1 MTGALTIAN
10 QESAAIAL
18 QPLAGC
24 FGAQVSGVDLSRPLT
39 PDQVEAVGAALYDY
53 RVLVFRDQHGVA
65 PRALERFARYFGA
78 PEVEPHPQHADHPD
92 TPAVKVLHTNSDR
105 IDAPVVESW
114 HTDGATRED
123 TRYLSVLQ
131 AIDVPPYGRDTMF
144 ADMVSAYDRL
154 SEPMKAIVA
163 DLVGINSW
171 GNQKPG
177 APPVEH
183 PIVFRD
189 RRTGRKSLYAN
200 KIYTIGIKG
209 MRPDES
215 QAMLDFLLAQPR
227 IPEFQL
233 RVSWEP
239 GTIVL
244 WDNETTQHYLVLDK
258 AYDRVM
264 HRVMVS

>member
-1 MTGALTIAN
+1 MTGALTIAG
-10 QESAAIAL
+10 QASAAMTC

-24 FGAQVSGVDLSRPLT
+24 FGARVDGIDLAEPLS
-39 PDQVEAVGAALYDY
+39 PDQIKAVGDALYDY

-65 PRALERFARYFGA
+65 PRALARFASYFGA
-78 PEVEPHPQHADHPD
+78 PEVDPHPQHGDHPD

-105 IDAPVVESW
+105 IDAPLVESW
-114 HTDGATRED
+114 HTDGATRDD

-154 SEPMKAIVA
+154 SAPMKAIVE
-163 DLVGINSW
+163 DLTGINSW

-183 PIVFRD
+183 PIVLRD

-215 QAMLDFLLAQPR
+215 QAMLDFLLGQPR

-239 GTIVL
+239 GTIVM

-264 HRVMVS
+264 HRVMVN

>member
-1 MTGALTIAN
+1 MTAALTIPHQDAGALT
-10 QESAAIAL
+10 L
-18 QPLAGC
+18 RPLAGC
-24 FGAQVSGVDLSRPLT
+24 FGAEVGAIDLAEPLS
-39 PDQVEAVGAALYDY
+39 PDQVTAVGDALYAY
-53 RVLVFRDQHGVA
+53 RVLVFRDQHDVA
-65 PRALERFARYFGA
+65 PRALERFARCFGA
-78 PEVEPHPQHADHPD
+78 PETDPHPQHGDHPD
-92 TPAVKVLHTNSDR
+92 TPAVKVLHTNSNR

-123 TRYLSVLQ
+123 TRYLSILQ

-144 ADMVSAYDRL
+144 ADMVTAYDRL
-154 SEPMKAIVA
+154 STPMKAIVE

-189 RRTGRKSLYAN
+189 RQTGRKSLYAN

-215 QAMLDFLLAQPR
+215 QAMLDFLLAQSR

-233 RVSWEP
+233 RVSWAP
-239 GTIVL
+239 GTIVM

-258 AYDRVM
+258 VYDRVM
-264 HRVMVS
+264 HRVMVN

>member
-1 MTGALTIAN
+1 MTGALTTP
-10 QESAAIAL
+10 ERDAAVMTL
-18 QPLAGC
+18 RPLAGC
-24 FGAQVSGVDLSRPLT
+24 FGAQVAGIDLSERLS
-39 PDQVEAVGAALYDY
+39 PDRVEAVGQALYDY
-53 RVLVFRDQHGVA
+53 RVLVFRDQHDVP

-78 PEVEPHPQHADHPD
+78 PETAPHPQHDDHPD

-144 ADMVSAYDRL
+144 ADMVTAYDRL
-154 SEPMKAIVA
+154 SAPMKAIVE

-171 GNQKPG
+171 GDQKPG

-189 RRTGRKSLYAN
+189 PRTGRKSLYAN
-200 KIYTIGIKG
+200 KIYTIAIKG

-215 QAMLDFLLAQPR
+215 EAMLAFLFAQPR

-258 AYDRVM
+258 AYDSVM
-264 HRVMVS
+264 HRVMVG